1 MKCSAAAMS
10 CVLFSACAAPL
21 IIPVQPLGDVRPD
34 PSYWRSVACDA
45 VVKRYQKDCISEHE
59 RMGISPYESQG
70 FAEEKR
76 RAESQPP
83 PPPPKTFT
91 PEEMEVGR
99 AAVDLHL
106 ASTLKDPLS
115 AMQYR
120 VSDIVL
126 CGEVLPAQ
134 LTVKPDNCIC
144 YEVNAKNGYGG
155 YTGGTLGIVE
165 LLPAGQTY
173 IGLDLP
179 HDLITAEAVKA
190 CYSANL
196 SPRDAELIKKAVR

>member
-1 MKCSAAAMS
+1 
-10 CVLFSACAAPL
+10 
-21 IIPVQPLGDVRPD
+21 
-34 PSYWRSVACDA
+34 
-45 VVKRYQKDCISEHE
+45 
-59 RMGISPYESQG
+59 
-70 FAEEKR
+70 
-76 RAESQPP
+76 
-83 PPPPKTFT
+83 
-91 PEEMEVGR
+91 
-99 AAVDLHL
+99 
-106 ASTLKDPLS
+106 
-115 AMQYR
+115 MQYR

-196 SPRDAELIKKAVR
+196 SPRDAELMKKAVR